1 MKKKKDEWEEEAKDH
16 FIVDLKAQ
24 GRGDWVV
31 SDTDVVV
38 DRKTNRNFDYQLKN
52 GNDLIALEVFRLV
65 DSKQEIE
72 RQKLWSVIS
81 NQLEAEL
88 RKREVKGFTILV
100 PNSFSVPRNK
110 IEKFVL
116 KIADNLQKAIKE
128 NPNTDPIHESG
139 FEIKRI
145 EGFSDVSLY
154 SIGPGGAIDPTGMA
168 HAFLERKLPN
178 KNRQLAI
185 QNHERVV
192 IIVNWL
198 ALVDK
203 NSMIEACGRIDF
215 SQFGNIDKVYFDIP
229 FNKGKVH
236 FVYDRRIYAALQPEG
251 EIPEHI
257 EPLFISWLTNYLFKK
272 NLQAF
277 QVVQKITEGEKSLL
291 WLPNYAREQLI
302 VYGEDFLTQD
312 RPDDLH
318 WIVEHL
324 QFDPDPPLETSDGQ
338 LTDHLRIKQGAYN
351 HLMHSV
357 RSRLCWLLMQVVTLP
372 RLEDYERV
380 FEIIERFA
388 TEENLYVRQYAT
400 FALTELARRR
410 FAHTDTGVR
419 FMSDE
424 LAMRIKTLGLRM
436 VEDNQEYPVVLESVA
451 NVMLFVLDL
460 DHRVALNTVQQ
471 LLRIEDS
478 DAADDVS
485 SIMLYFA
492 LFRETQFKHLDPF
505 DSKPMKDLLLD
516 RLANGSGRFRA
527 SATNHFKNLLGL
539 NRIQFEPL
547 IPYLEAL
554 LGGQSNRV
562 VNHHFYQIAAKQ
574 AAAHPDIVGCLI
586 EEAVLGELK
595 SLDSRKRK
603 VSNPNDFSEAL
614 QEVEQAGPVW
624 HPKEFSEALHV
635 IQEAGPEQKECTTRI
650 RKSIQPFKEQGLIYD
665 VYDF

>member
-1 MKKKKDEWEEEAKDH
+1 MKDQWEEEAKDH
-16 FIVDLKAQ
+16 FIADLKAQ

-31 SDTDVVV
+31 SETDVVV
-38 DRKTNRNFDYQLKN
+38 DNKTNRNFDYQLKC
-52 GNDLIALEVFRLV
+52 GNALIALEVFRLV

-72 RQKLWSVIS
+72 RQKLWSLIS
-81 NQLEAEL
+81 DLLVAEL

-100 PNSFSVPRNK
+100 PNSFNVPRSK

-128 NPNTDPIHESG
+128 NANTDPIHESG

-145 EGFSDVSLY
+145 EGFPDVSLY

-178 KNRQLAI
+178 KNRQLDI

-192 IIVNWL
+192 LIVNWL
-198 ALVDK
+198 ALVDE

-229 FNKGKVH
+229 HSGGKVH
-236 FVYDRRIYAALQPEG
+236 FVYDRRVYAALQPDG
-251 EIPEHI
+251 DIPERA
-257 EPLFISWLTNYLFKK
+257 EPLLISWLTNYLYRK

-277 QVVQKITEGEKSLL
+277 QVVQKITEREKSLL
-291 WLPNYAREQLI
+291 WLPNYAREQLAT
-302 VYGEDFLTQD
+302 YGEDFLKQGK
-312 RPDDLH
+312 PDDLH

-324 QFDPDPPLETSDGQ
+324 QFDPDPPVETSGGQ
-338 LTDHLRIKQGAYN
+338 LTDHLRIKRGEHV

-357 RSRLCWLLMQVVTLP
+357 RARLCWLLMQVVTWP

-380 FEIIERFA
+380 FEVIERFV
-388 TEENLYVRQYAT
+388 TEENLYVRQYAA
-400 FALTELARRR
+400 FALMELARRR
-410 FAHTDTGVR
+410 LASTDTGVR

-424 LAMRIKTLGLRM
+424 LAMRIKTLGLLM
-436 VEDNQEYPVVLESVA
+436 VEDNLEYPVVLESVA

-460 DHRVALNTVQQ
+460 DHHTALNTVQQ
-471 LLRIEDS
+471 LLTIEGS
-478 DAADDVS
+478 DASDDVS

-492 LFRETQFKHLDPF
+492 LFRESQFKHLDPF

-527 SATNHFKNLLGL
+527 SAMNHFKNLLGL

-547 IPYLEAL
+547 IPYVEAATS
-554 LGGQSNRV
+554 GKSDHV

-574 AAAHPDIVGCLI
+574 AAAHPDIVGRLI
-586 EEAVLGELK
+586 EQAVFGELK
-595 SLDSRKRK
+595 SLDSGGREAWHPR
-603 VSNPNDFSEAL
+603 DFSEAL
-614 QEVEQAGPVW
+614 RVVEQAGPEHKGRV
-624 HPKEFSEALHV
+624 A
-635 IQEAGPEQKECTTRI
+635 RI
-650 RKSIQPFKEQGLIYD
+650 RKSMEPYRGPGRILD
-665 VYDF
+665 LYDF